1 MAEALNMDSRGS
13 GNPPVLLL
21 HSFAGDCSH
30 WTPVLE
36 HLASRQRVVAFDFSG
51 HGLCTERPYV
61 QGLGDAAP
69 FHPNGTGQLVIALA
83 DERALLGAP

>member
-1 MAEALNMDSRGS
+1 MK
-13 GNPPVLLL
+13 P
-21 HSFAGDCSH
+21 
-30 WTPVLE
+30 
-36 HLASRQRVVAFDFSG
+36 DFTG
-51 HGLCTERPYV
+51 HGLCTEQPYV